1 MTAAGATGPL
11 AERAQWALAT
21 ARLDDFQPLLPAEEE
36 VVARLL
42 SGTYDRLGDGTRP
55 EAPDPSRVIRAS
67 FLRFLLLGGQEGC
80 RPHEKGIRITGAW
93 ITETLDLEACH
104 VFRDI
109 GLIDCHF
116 EATPILRAAIIN
128 RLYLDG
134 SSLPG
139 LEAERLEARGG
150 VYLRGAQ
157 VQGEVNIA
165 QSRLGGNL
173 ECDGATIRIARGH
186 AIDAAAIELRNL
198 LLRGATLRGGI
209 TVAGARIS
217 ADLDCAG
224 AVIEGVESAAIDATE
239 VENGGSVVLRK
250 AGITGEVRLVAA
262 VIGGDLDV
270 SGAVLAQAGAMA
282 LDLSRAQIKGA
293 FFLRGEARIGG
304 ALSMTGASIGT
315 IHDEAACWPAHG
327 DLLLNRCRYGAFI
340 AAPVDA
346 TSRLDWLS
354 RQAPERWGED
364 FWPQPYE
371 QLASVFREMGHG
383 EDARSVLIVKE
394 KLQRRARRLRTHN
407 PLWRALLR
415 LNDNFLAVT
424 VRYGRQPLLAFLWLV
439 LFWVTG
445 VAVFGVAEA
454 GGAFKPNSAVV
465 LRSPEWTLCGV
476 TTAEQRL
483 VGAPPQSMSGRAAPG
498 QTQLDCYRAQGEAS
512 SYPAFNPWFYSLDTL
527 LPVLDLG
534 QKSFWRPDPN
544 GATGRIAINYF
555 YFQAIVGWALSLLA
569 VAGFSGLVK
578 ST

>member
-1 MTAAGATGPL
+1 MSGVGAAGPL

-21 ARLDDFQPLLPAEEE
+21 ARLDDFQPLLPAEAE

-42 SGTYDRLGDGTRP
+42 SGNYDRLGDGTRP
-55 EAPDPSRVIRAS
+55 EAPDPGRVIRAS
-67 FLRFLLLGGQEGC
+67 FLRFLMLGGQEGC

-93 ITETLDLEACH
+93 ITQTLDLEACH

-116 EATPILRAAIIN
+116 EAAPILRAAIIN
-128 RLYLDG
+128 RLFLDG

-157 VQGEVNIA
+157 VQGEVNIT

-173 ECDGATIRIARGH
+173 ECDGATIRVPSGH
-186 AIDAAAIELRNL
+186 AIDAAAIDLRNL
-198 LLRGATLRGGI
+198 LLRGATLRGGL

-224 AVIEGVESAAIDATE
+224 AVIEGADSVAIDATE
-239 VENGGSVVLRK
+239 VENGGSIVLRK
-250 AGITGEVRLVAA
+250 AQIAGEVRLVAA
-262 VIGGDLDV
+262 VVGGDLDV
-270 SGAVLAQAGAMA
+270 SGAAIAQPGAMA

-293 FFLRGEARIGG
+293 FFLRNEARIGG
-304 ALSMTGASIGT
+304 ALAMTGASIGT
-315 IHDEAACWPAHG
+315 IHDEAACWPAPG

-346 TSRLDWLS
+346 ASRIDWLS

-371 QLASVFREMGHG
+371 QLAAVFREMGHG
-383 EDARSVLIVKE
+383 EDARSVLIMKE
-394 KLQRRARRLRTHN
+394 KLQRRARRARARN

-415 LNDNFLAVT
+415 ANDNFLAVT
-424 VRYGRQPLLAFLWLV
+424 VRYGRQPLLAFLWLT

-454 GGAFKPNSAVV
+454 AGAFKPNSAVV

-476 TTAEQRL
+476 TAAEQRL
-483 VGAPPQSMSGRAAPG
+483 VGAPPQPMSGRAAAG
-498 QTQLDCYRAQGEAS
+498 QTQLACYREQGEAS

-534 QKSFWRPDPN
+534 QKSFWRPDPK
-544 GATGRIAINYF
+544 GLTGRVAINYF

>member
-1 MTAAGATGPL
+1 MSGAGAAGPL

-42 SGTYDRLGDGTRP
+42 SGNYDRLGDGTRP

-67 FLRFLLLGGQEGC
+67 FLRFLMLGGQEGC

-93 ITETLDLEACH
+93 ITQTLDLEACH

-157 VQGEVNIA
+157 VKGEVNIA

-173 ECDGATIRIARGH
+173 ECDGATIRTVGGH

-198 LLRGATLRGGI
+198 LLRGATLRGGL
-209 TVAGARIS
+209 TVAGARIA

-224 AVIEGVESAAIDATE
+224 AVIEGADSVAIDATE

-250 AGITGEVRLVAA
+250 AQIAGEVRLVAS
-262 VIGGDLDV
+262 VVGGDLDV
-270 SGAVLAQAGAMA
+270 SGATLNHRGAMA
-282 LDLSRAQIKGA
+282 LDLSRTQIKGA
-293 FFLRGEARIGG
+293 FFLRDEARIGG
-304 ALSMTGASIGT
+304 ALAMTGASVGT
-315 IHDEAACWPAHG
+315 IHDEAACWPAPG

-346 TSRLDWLS
+346 ASRIDWLS

-383 EDARSVLIVKE
+383 EDARSVLIMKE
-394 KLQRRARRLRTHN
+394 KLQRRARRARAGN

-415 LNDNFLAVT
+415 ANDNFLAVT
-424 VRYGRQPLLAFLWLV
+424 VRYGRQPLLAFLWLT

-476 TTAEQRL
+476 TAAEQRL
-483 VGAPPQSMSGRAAPG
+483 VGAPPQPMSGRAAPG
-498 QTQLDCYRAQGEAS
+498 QTQLDCYREQGEAS

-534 QKSFWRPDPN
+534 QKSFWRPDPK
-544 GATGRIAINYF
+544 GITGRVAINYF

>member
-1 MTAAGATGPL
+1 MSGAGAAGPL

-42 SGTYDRLGDGTRP
+42 SGNYDRLGDGTRP

-67 FLRFLLLGGQEGC
+67 FLRFLMLGGQEGC

-93 ITETLDLEACH
+93 ITQTLDLEACH

-173 ECDGATIRIARGH
+173 ECDGATIRVARGH

-198 LLRGATLRGGI
+198 LLRGATLRGGL
-209 TVAGARIS
+209 TVAGARIA

-224 AVIEGVESAAIDATE
+224 AVIEGADSVAIDATE

-250 AGITGEVRLVAA
+250 AQIAGEVRLVAS
-262 VIGGDLDV
+262 VVGGDLDV
-270 SGAVLAQAGAMA
+270 SGATLNHRGAMA
-282 LDLSRAQIKGA
+282 LDLSRTQIKGA
-293 FFLRGEARIGG
+293 FFLRDEARIGG
-304 ALSMTGASIGT
+304 ALAMTGASVGT
-315 IHDEAACWPAHG
+315 IHDEAACWPAPG

-346 TSRLDWLS
+346 ASRIDWLS

-383 EDARSVLIVKE
+383 EDARSVLIMKE
-394 KLQRRARRLRTHN
+394 KLQRRARRARAGN

-415 LNDNFLAVT
+415 ANDNFLAVT
-424 VRYGRQPLLAFLWLV
+424 VRYGRQPLLAFLWLT

-476 TTAEQRL
+476 TAAEQRL
-483 VGAPPQSMSGRAAPG
+483 VGAPPQPMSGRAAPG
-498 QTQLDCYRAQGEAS
+498 QTQLDCYREQGEAS

-534 QKSFWRPDPN
+534 QKSFWRPDPK
-544 GATGRIAINYF
+544 GITGRVAINYF

>member
-1 MTAAGATGPL
+1 MTGAGAGGPV

-42 SGTYDRLGDGTRP
+42 SGTYDRLGDGSRP

-67 FLRFLLLGGQEGC
+67 FLRFLMLGGQEGC
-80 RPHEKGIRITGAW
+80 RPHEKGVRITGAW
-93 ITETLDLEACH
+93 ISETLDLEACY

-128 RLYLDG
+128 RLFLDG

-157 VQGEVNIA
+157 VQGEINIA

-173 ECDGATIRIARGH
+173 ECDGATIRVPSGH
-186 AIDAAAIELRNL
+186 AIDAGAIELRNL
-198 LLRGATLRGGI
+198 LVRGATLRGGI
-209 TVAGARIS
+209 SVAGARIS

-224 AVIEGVESAAIDATE
+224 AVIEGAESLAIDATE
-239 VENGGSVVLRK
+239 TENGGSVVLRK
-250 AGITGEVRLVAA
+250 ARLDGETRLVAA

-270 SGAVLAQAGAMA
+270 SGATLTHRGAMA

-293 FFLRGEARIGG
+293 FFLRGEASVSGT
-304 ALSMTGASIGT
+304 LSMTGASIGT
-315 IHDEAACWPAHG
+315 IHDEAACWPAPG

-346 TSRLDWLS
+346 ASRLDWLS
-354 RQAPERWGED
+354 RQSPSRWGED

-371 QLASVFREMGHG
+371 QLAAVFREMGHH

-394 KLQRRARRLRTHN
+394 KLQRRARRARARN

-424 VRYGRQPLLAFLWLV
+424 VVYGRQPLLAFLWLI

-445 VAVFGVAEA
+445 VGVFGVAEA

-465 LRSPEWTLCGV
+465 LRSPEWTLCGLP
-476 TTAEQRL
+476 ASEQRL
-483 VGAPPQSMSGRAAPG
+483 IGAPPQPMSGRAAPG
-498 QTQLDCYRAQGEAS
+498 QTQLDCYREQGEAS

-534 QKSFWRPDPN
+534 QKSFWRPDPI
-544 GATGRIAINYF
+544 GRGGRVAINYF

-578 ST
+578 SP

>member
-1 MTAAGATGPL
+1 MTGAGAAGPL

-21 ARLDDFQPLLPAEEE
+21 ARLDDFQPLLPAEAE

-42 SGTYDRLGDGTRP
+42 SGNYDRLGDGTRP
-55 EAPDPSRVIRAS
+55 ETPDPSRAIRAS
-67 FLRFLLLGGQEGC
+67 FLRFLMLGGQEGC

-128 RLYLDG
+128 RLFLDG

-173 ECDGATIRIARGH
+173 ECDGATIRTPSGH

-209 TVAGARIS
+209 TVTGARIA

-224 AVIEGVESAAIDATE
+224 AVIEGAESVAIDATE

-250 AGITGEVRLVAA
+250 AGIVGEVRLVAA

-270 SGAVLAQAGAMA
+270 SGIKLDQPGAMA
-282 LDLSRAQIKGA
+282 LDLSRALIKGA

-304 ALSMTGASIGT
+304 ALSLTGASIGT
-315 IHDEAACWPAHG
+315 IHDEAACWPAPG

-346 TSRLDWLS
+346 ASRLDWLS

-383 EDARSVLIVKE
+383 EDARSVLIMKE
-394 KLQRRARRLRTHN
+394 KLQRRARRARARN

-424 VRYGRQPLLAFLWLV
+424 VRYGRQPLLAFLWLT

-483 VGAPPQSMSGRAAPG
+483 IGAPPQPMSGRAAPG

-534 QKSFWRPDPN
+534 QKSFWRPNPN
-544 GATGRIAINYF
+544 GPAGRVAITYF